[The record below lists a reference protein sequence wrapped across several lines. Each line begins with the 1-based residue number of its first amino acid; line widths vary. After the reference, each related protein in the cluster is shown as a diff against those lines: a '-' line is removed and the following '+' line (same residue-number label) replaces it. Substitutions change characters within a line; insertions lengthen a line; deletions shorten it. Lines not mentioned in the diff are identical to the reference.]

1 MDTVKI
7 IMCAMLKHSNRTL
20 TDHAL
25 NLLVFSLPCDTLDI
39 KLIVLCYIIIL
50 VLPYMVI
57 FVEVMMNYGYYV
69 CVFSLL

>member
-1 MDTVKI
+1 MDAVKNI
-7 IMCAMLKHSNRTL
+7 TCAMLKHSNRTF
-20 TDHAL
+20 TDHTL

-39 KLIVLCYIIIL
+39 KLIVLCYMIIL

-69 CVFSLL
+69 CILSLL